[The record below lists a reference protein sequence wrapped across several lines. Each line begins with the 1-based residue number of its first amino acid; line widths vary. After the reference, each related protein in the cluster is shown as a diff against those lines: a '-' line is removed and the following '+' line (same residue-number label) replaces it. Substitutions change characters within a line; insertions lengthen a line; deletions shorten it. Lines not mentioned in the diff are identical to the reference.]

1 MPQLRLHFSHRQHP
15 DHPLP
20 AGVHRLVRQASG
32 TLGVGDAVAGALLA
46 QFCVDRRGLWL
57 QVANGVRGIHVNGR
71 PVRRMA
77 LLRAGDAV
85 YADGVEM
92 VVQVPPPPFRAPEA
106 PSDHADDMRVL
117 LRGVGGPH
125 HGRSFTLGPA
135 RLVGS
140 AREADIHIDDP
151 AFPARHARFQRHGDR
166 VVLHGLGPGQGS
178 VVNGVT
184 VRDAILAAGDQV
196 VFGGQHR
203 FVVEF
208 PSAPDSPRFIL
219 AEPPLAEPGTAPAQ
233 TLVSGSPAPGA
244 RLPWLLLAALLLA
257 AGLSALL
264 WFGAR

>member
-1 MPQLRLHFSHRQHP
+1 MPQLRLHFSHRHEP
-15 DHPLP
+15 DHPLV

-32 TLGVGDAVAGALLA
+32 VPGIGDNVPGALLA

-85 YADGVEM
+85 YADGVELL
-92 VVQVPPPPFRAPEA
+92 VQAPPPPAHGLPDDAP
-106 PSDHADDMRVL
+106 DHADDMRVV
-117 LRGVGGPH
+117 LRGFGGIH

-135 RLVGS
+135 RLVG
-140 AREADIHIDDP
+140 AGREADIRIDDP
-151 AFPARHARFQRHGDR
+151 AIAARHARFERHGDR
-166 VVLHGLGPGQGS
+166 VVLRAMAPGEGC
-178 VVNGVT
+178 VVNGVRA
-184 VRDAILAAGDQV
+184 RDAVLAAGDQV
-196 VFGGQHR
+196 VFAGQHR

-208 PSAPDSPRFIL
+208 PSAPDAPAF
-219 AEPPLAEPGTAPAQ
+219 PLADRPPPEDAQ
-233 TLVSGSPAPGA
+233 ARATPVASVRRGA
-244 RLPWLLLAALLLA
+244 RMPWLLLAAALLA